1 MEGARTMAECMHG
14 FDEGMCDICFPR
26 KAAEPPPTV
35 AATTTRTATRVA
47 PPRTRRLTERPAGA
61 PPKLP
66 PFGSRRLYHV
76 THARNLEAIL
86 LDGAIR
92 AVGAGADPDV
102 DIAAP
107 VIRQLRA
114 TTNVGDGRMVSAFVP
129 FALSRGAG
137 WWSELR
143 EGAPGARWS
152 AAARLTSPAEYLA
165 LVVAAERI
173 GPDVVI
179 AEGDSSAPAT
189 HFMIGEPPRSL
200 AIAARQ
206 DPELVVTEV
215 LVADRV
221 PLEAVVLL
229 GGPNEPMRTR
239 VREMFPA
246 VGQPPRKI
254 VVHPPWFNPAEA

>member
-1 MEGARTMAECMHG
+1 VAECIHG
-14 FDEGMCDICFPR
+14 FDEGECDICFPR
-26 KAAEPPPTV
+26 KAAEPPATV
-35 AATTTRTATRVA
+35 AASATRTATKA
-47 PPRTRRLTERPAGA
+47 PPRVTAPKQRRLTERPAGA

-92 AVGAGADPDV
+92 AAGSGADPGV
-102 DIAAP
+102 DITAP
-107 VIRQLRA
+107 VLRQLRA
-114 TTNVGDGRMVSAFVP
+114 ETSVGDGRPVADFVP
-129 FALSRGAG
+129 FALSIDAVWWREFRQGA
-137 WWSELR
+137 E
-143 EGAPGARWS
+143 GARWS
-152 AAARLTSPAEYLA
+152 AAARLTTPTEYIA

-189 HFMIGEPPRSL
+189 HFLIGEPPRSL
-200 AIAARQ
+200 AIAARV
-206 DPELVVTEV
+206 DPELVTTEV

-229 GGPNEPMRTR
+229 GVPNEPMRSR
-239 VREMFPA
+239 VRQMYEA
-246 VGQPPRKI
+246 VDQTPPKI
-254 VVHPPWFNPAEA
+254 VVHPPWFAPVEA

>member
-1 MEGARTMAECMHG
+1 MAECIHG
-14 FDEGMCDICFPR
+14 FDEGECDICFPR
-26 KAAEPPPTV
+26 KAAEPAVTV
-35 AATTTRTATRVA
+35 AATATKTAPRVA
-47 PPRTRRLTERPAGA
+47 PVRQRRLTERPAGA

-92 AVGAGADPDV
+92 AHDSGADPDV
-102 DIAAP
+102 DIASP
-107 VIRQLRA
+107 VIRRLRA
-114 TTNVGDGRMVSAFVP
+114 ETSVGDGRPVGGFVP
-129 FALSRGAG
+129 FALSTEAG
-137 WWSELR
+137 WWRELR
-143 EGAPGARWS
+143 EGAEGARWS
-152 AAARLTSPAEYLA
+152 AAARLTSPTEYVA

-189 HFMIGEPPRSL
+189 HFLIGEPPRSL

-229 GGPNEPMRTR
+229 GVANEPMRTR
-239 VREMFPA
+239 VRRMFDA
-246 VGQPPRKI
+246 VGIAPPKI

>member
-1 MEGARTMAECMHG
+1 MAECMHG

-26 KAAEPPPTV
+26 KAAEPPVTM
-35 AATTTRTATRVA
+35 AATATRTAPRVTA
-47 PPRTRRLTERPAGA
+47 PPRVRARLTERPAGA

-86 LDGAIR
+86 LEGGIKALS
-92 AVGAGADPDV
+92 AGADPDV

-114 TTNVGDGRMVSAFVP
+114 TTNVGDGRMVADFVP
-129 FALSRGAG
+129 FALSPGAG

-152 AAARLTSPAEYLA
+152 AAARLTSPAEYVA

-189 HFMIGEPPRSL
+189 HFMIGEPARNL
-200 AIAARQ
+200 AIAVRK
-206 DPELVVTEV
+206 DPELAAVEV
-215 LVADRV
+215 LVAERV

-229 GGPNEPMRTR
+229 GVPNEPMRTR
-239 VREMFPA
+239 VRRMFEA
-246 VGQPPRKI
+246 VDQTPPKI
-254 VVHPPWFNPAEA
+254 VVHPPWFLPADA

>member
-1 MEGARTMAECMHG
+1 VAECIHG
-14 FDEGMCDICFPR
+14 FDEGECDICFPR
-26 KAAEPPPTV
+26 KAPEPPPTV
-35 AATTTRTATRVA
+35 AAAATRTATRTA
-47 PPRTRRLTERPAGA
+47 PPRQRRLAERPAGA

-92 AVGAGADPDV
+92 AAGTGVDPDV
-102 DIAAP
+102 DITAP
-107 VIRQLRA
+107 VLRRLRA
-114 TTNVGDGRMVSAFVP
+114 ETSVGDGRAVADFVP
-129 FALSRGAG
+129 FALSTEAT
-137 WWSELR
+137 WWRELR
-143 EGAPGARWS
+143 EGAEGARWS
-152 AAARLTSPAEYLA
+152 AAARLTTSTEYVA

-189 HFMIGEPPRSL
+189 HFLIGEPPRSL
-200 AIAARQ
+200 AIAARV
-206 DPELVVTEV
+206 DPELVTTEV

-229 GGPNEPMRTR
+229 GVPNEPMRSR
-239 VREMFPA
+239 VRRMYQA
-246 VGQPPRKI
+246 VEATPPKI
-254 VVHPPWFNPAEA
+254 VVHPPWFAPAEA